1 MISHTLEIVL
11 KVFEK
16 SGGVEDESEVLE
28 VFLEGVGDGFTE
40 IHAAQCFMVNFLNSF
55 MKGLQGT
62 LNVLKVTCFVLPLE
76 QFI

>member
-1 MISHTLEIVL
+1 MISHTLEVVL
-11 KVFEK
+11 KVLEK
-16 SGGVEDESEVLE
+16 SGGVEDKSEVLE

-62 LNVLKVTCFVLPLE
+62 LNVFKVACFVLTLE